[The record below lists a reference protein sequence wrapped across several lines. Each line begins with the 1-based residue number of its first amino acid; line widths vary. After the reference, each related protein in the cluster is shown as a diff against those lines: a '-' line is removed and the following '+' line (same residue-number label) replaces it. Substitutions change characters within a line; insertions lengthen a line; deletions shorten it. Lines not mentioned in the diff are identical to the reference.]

1 MEKIIINNL
10 LIKEDNKWTLEKISN
25 YSLQEIK
32 NKYFNKIVTDGIDDL
47 HVTKIHFT
55 PTGLSKEDYI
65 VDLIDDDYE
74 ASQFLKL

>member
-1 MEKIIINNL
+1 MKVGTIVECVDDRFNI
-10 LIKEDNKWTLEKISN
+10 EQLEKIPN
-25 YSLQEIK
+25 RSLQEIK